1 MIVKNLSE
9 LQQDMYQEQQL
20 TNRIHTLE
28 KRRDQLEDKV
38 RDLELAKEKEEEDV
52 EKLQGRSLSV
62 LFHKILG
69 KQQEML
75 DKEQLEAYEA
85 AVKYDAAVRELETVK
100 QNLNALRDE
109 KVELQ
114 GSEDRYKRALRAR
127 IDELRR
133 QKDAV
138 GEKMTQMQEHK
149 GELRKQQREVEEA
162 EAAGRSAL
170 AIAESILDSLD
181 SAKSWSTWDLIG
193 GGGLVSDLVKH
204 GHLDDA
210 QDKVENLQVALGR
223 FHTELMDVSIPADL
237 EVRVDGF
244 LKFADFFF
252 DGLLADW
259 MVRDRINGSAE
270 QVQEVRRSIEKIMDR
285 LRSIGHQIEKEMQR
299 LEAQI
304 EEMALQQE
312 ESNHA

>member
-1 MIVKNLSE
+1 MKNLSE

-28 KRRDQLEDKV
+28 KRRGQLEDKV

-138 GEKMTQMQEHK
+138 GEKMTQLQEHK

>member
-1 MIVKNLSE
+1 MKNLSE
-9 LQQDMYQEQQL
+9 LQQDMYQERQIE
-20 TNRIHTLE
+20 NRIRTLE
-28 KRRDQLEDKV
+28 KRCNQLEDTV
-38 RDLELAKEKEEEDV
+38 SDLKFAKEKEEEDV
-52 EKLQGRSLSV
+52 EKMQGRSLAV

-85 AVKYDAAVRELETVK
+85 AVKYDAAVRELEAVK
-100 QNLNALRDE
+100 QSLNALRDE
-109 KVELQ
+109 KMELQ
-114 GSEDRYKRALRAR
+114 GSEDRYKRALRER

-133 QKDAV
+133 QKDTG
-138 GEKMTQMQEHK
+138 GEKMTQIQEHK

-170 AIAESILDSLD
+170 SIAESILDSLD

-204 GHLDDA
+204 GHLDEA
-210 QDKVENLQVALGR
+210 QDKVEDLQIALSR
-223 FHTELMDVSIPADL
+223 FHTELMDVEIPASFD
-237 EVRVDGF
+237 VRVDGF

-259 MVRDRINGSAE
+259 MVRDRIQGSRE
-270 QVQEVRRSIEKIMDR
+270 QVEEARRSIEKIMDQ
-285 LRSIGHQIEKEMQR
+285 LRSIGHQIEGELQR

-312 ESNHA
+312 EPNHA

>member
-100 QNLNALRDE
+100 QNLNALRNE

>member
-1 MIVKNLSE
+1 MKNLSE

-28 KRRDQLEDKV
+28 KRRGQLEDKV

-138 GEKMTQMQEHK
+138 GEKMTQLQEHK

-223 FHTELMDVSIPADL
+223 FHTELMDVSISADL

-299 LEAQI
+299 MEAQI

>member
-1 MIVKNLSE
+1 MKNLSE

>member
-1 MIVKNLSE
+1 MKNLSE

-20 TNRIHTLE
+20 TNRIYTLE

-52 EKLQGRSLSV
+52 EKLQGRSLAV

-85 AVKYDAAVRELETVK
+85 AVKYDAAVRELEAVK

-223 FHTELMDVSIPADL
+223 FRTELMDVSIPADL

-259 MVRDRINGSAE
+259 MVRDRINGSVE
-270 QVQEVRRSIEKIMDR
+270 QVQEVRKSIEKIMDR
-285 LRSIGHQIEKEMQR
+285 LRSIGHQIEGELQR
-299 LEAQI
+299 LEVQI

>member
-1 MIVKNLSE
+1 MKNLSE
-9 LQQDMYQEQQL
+9 LQQDMYQERQIE
-20 TNRIHTLE
+20 NRIRTLE
-28 KRRDQLEDKV
+28 KRCNQLEDTV
-38 RDLELAKEKEEEDV
+38 SDLKFAKEKEEEDV
-52 EKLQGRSLSV
+52 EKMQGRSLAV

-85 AVKYDAAVRELETVK
+85 AVKYDAAVRELEAVK
-100 QNLNALRDE
+100 QSLNALRDE
-109 KVELQ
+109 KMELQ
-114 GSEDRYKRALRAR
+114 DSEDRYKRALRER

-133 QKDAV
+133 QKDTG
-138 GEKMTQMQEHK
+138 GEKMTQIQEHK

-170 AIAESILDSLD
+170 SIAESILDSLD

-204 GHLDDA
+204 GHLDEA
-210 QDKVENLQVALGR
+210 QDKVEDLQIALSR
-223 FHTELMDVSIPADL
+223 FHTELMDVEIPASFD
-237 EVRVDGF
+237 VRVDGF

-259 MVRDRINGSAE
+259 MVRDRIQGSRE
-270 QVQEVRRSIEKIMDR
+270 QVEEARRSIEKIMDQ
-285 LRSIGHQIEKEMQR
+285 LRSIGHQIEGELQR

-312 ESNHA
+312 EPNHA

>member
-1 MIVKNLSE
+1 MKNLSE
-9 LQQDMYQEQQL
+9 LQQDMYQERQIE
-20 TNRIHTLE
+20 NRIRTLE
-28 KRRDQLEDKV
+28 KRCNQLEDTV
-38 RDLELAKEKEEEDV
+38 SDLKFAKEKEEEDV
-52 EKLQGRSLSV
+52 EKMQGRSLAV

-85 AVKYDAAVRELETVK
+85 AVKYDAAVRELEAVK
-100 QNLNALRDE
+100 QSLNALRDE
-109 KVELQ
+109 KMELQ
-114 GSEDRYKRALRAR
+114 GSEDCYKRALRER

-133 QKDAV
+133 QKDTG
-138 GEKMTQMQEHK
+138 GEKMTQIQEHK

-170 AIAESILDSLD
+170 SIAESILDSLD

-204 GHLDDA
+204 GHLDEA
-210 QDKVENLQVALGR
+210 QDKVEDLQIALSR
-223 FHTELMDVSIPADL
+223 FHTELMDVEIPASFD
-237 EVRVDGF
+237 VRVDGF

-259 MVRDRINGSAE
+259 MVRDRIQGSRE
-270 QVQEVRRSIEKIMDR
+270 QVEEARRSIEKIMDQ
-285 LRSIGHQIEKEMQR
+285 LRSIGHQIEGELQR

-312 ESNHA
+312 EPNHA

>member
-1 MIVKNLSE
+1 MKNLSE

-38 RDLELAKEKEEEDV
+38 RDLEMAKEKEEEDV

>member
-28 KRRDQLEDKV
+28 KRRGQLEDKV

-100 QNLNALRDE
+100 QNLNALRNE

>member
-1 MIVKNLSE
+1 MKNLSE

-28 KRRDQLEDKV
+28 KRRGQLEDKV

-100 QNLNALRDE
+100 QNLNALRNE

-138 GEKMTQMQEHK
+138 GEKMTQLQEHK

>member
-85 AVKYDAAVRELETVK
+85 AVKYDAAVRELEAVK

-170 AIAESILDSLD
+170 AIVESILDSLD

>member
-1 MIVKNLSE
+1 
-9 LQQDMYQEQQL
+9 MYQERQIE
-20 TNRIHTLE
+20 NRIRTLE
-28 KRRDQLEDKV
+28 KRCNQLEDTV
-38 RDLELAKEKEEEDV
+38 SDLKFAKEKEEEDV
-52 EKLQGRSLSV
+52 EKMQGRSLAV

-85 AVKYDAAVRELETVK
+85 AVKYDAAVRELEAVK
-100 QNLNALRDE
+100 QSLNALRDE
-109 KVELQ
+109 KMELQ
-114 GSEDRYKRALRAR
+114 GSEDRYKRALRER

-133 QKDAV
+133 QKDTG
-138 GEKMTQMQEHK
+138 GEKMTQIQEHK

-170 AIAESILDSLD
+170 SIAESILDSLD

-204 GHLDDA
+204 GHLDEA
-210 QDKVENLQVALGR
+210 QDKVEDLQIALSR
-223 FHTELMDVSIPADL
+223 FHTELMDVEIPASFD
-237 EVRVDGF
+237 VRVDGF

-259 MVRDRINGSAE
+259 MVRDRIQGSRE
-270 QVQEVRRSIEKIMDR
+270 QVEEARRSIEKIMDQ
-285 LRSIGHQIEKEMQR
+285 LRSIGHQIEGELQR

-312 ESNHA
+312 EPNHA

>member
-1 MIVKNLSE
+1 MKNLSE

-28 KRRDQLEDKV
+28 KRRGQLEDKV

-114 GSEDRYKRALRAR
+114 GSVDRYKRALRAR

-138 GEKMTQMQEHK
+138 GEKMTQLQEHK

>member
-1 MIVKNLSE
+1 MKNLSE

-100 QNLNALRDE
+100 QNLNALRNE

>member
-1 MIVKNLSE
+1 MKNLSE

-85 AVKYDAAVRELETVK
+85 AVKYDAAVRELEAVK

>member
-1 MIVKNLSE
+1 MKNLSE
-9 LQQDMYQEQQL
+9 LQQDMYQERQIE
-20 TNRIHTLE
+20 NRIRTLE
-28 KRRDQLEDKV
+28 KRCNQLEDTV
-38 RDLELAKEKEEEDV
+38 SDLKFAKEKEEEDV
-52 EKLQGRSLSV
+52 EKMQGRSLAV

-85 AVKYDAAVRELETVK
+85 AVKYDAAVRELEAVK
-100 QNLNALRDE
+100 QSLNALRDE
-109 KVELQ
+109 KMELQ
-114 GSEDRYKRALRAR
+114 GSEDRYKRALRER

-133 QKDAV
+133 QKDTG
-138 GEKMTQMQEHK
+138 GEKMTQIQEHK

-170 AIAESILDSLD
+170 SIAESILDSLD

-204 GHLDDA
+204 GHLDEA
-210 QDKVENLQVALGR
+210 QDKVEDLQIALSR
-223 FHTELMDVSIPADL
+223 FHTELMDVEIPTSFD
-237 EVRVDGF
+237 VRVDGF

-259 MVRDRINGSAE
+259 MVRDRIQGSRE
-270 QVQEVRRSIEKIMDR
+270 QVEEARRSIEKIMDQ
-285 LRSIGHQIEKEMQR
+285 LRSIGHQIEGELQR

-312 ESNHA
+312 EPNHA

>member
-1 MIVKNLSE
+1 MKNLSE

-28 KRRDQLEDKV
+28 KRRGQLEDKV

-127 IDELRR
+127 IDELRC

-138 GEKMTQMQEHK
+138 GEKMTQLQEHK

>member
-1 MIVKNLSE
+1 MKNLSE

-75 DKEQLEAYEA
+75 GKEQLEAYEA
-85 AVKYDAAVRELETVK
+85 AVKYDAAVRELEAVK

>member
-28 KRRDQLEDKV
+28 KRRGQLEDKV

-100 QNLNALRDE
+100 QNLNALRNE

-138 GEKMTQMQEHK
+138 GEKMTQLQEHK

>member
-1 MIVKNLSE
+1 MKNLSE
-9 LQQDMYQEQQL
+9 LQQDMYQERQIE
-20 TNRIHTLE
+20 NRIRTLE
-28 KRRDQLEDKV
+28 KRCNQLEDTV
-38 RDLELAKEKEEEDV
+38 SDLKFAKEKEEEDV
-52 EKLQGRSLSV
+52 EKMQGRSLAV

-85 AVKYDAAVRELETVK
+85 AVKYDAVVRELEAVK
-100 QNLNALRDE
+100 QSLNALRDE
-109 KVELQ
+109 KMELQ
-114 GSEDRYKRALRAR
+114 GSEDRYKRALRER

-133 QKDAV
+133 QKDTG
-138 GEKMTQMQEHK
+138 GEKMTQIQEHK

-170 AIAESILDSLD
+170 SIAESILDSLD

-193 GGGLVSDLVKH
+193 GGLVSDLVKH
-204 GHLDDA
+204 GHLDEA
-210 QDKVENLQVALGR
+210 QDKVEDLQIALSR
-223 FHTELMDVSIPADL
+223 FHTELMDVEIPASFD
-237 EVRVDGF
+237 VRVDGF

-259 MVRDRINGSAE
+259 MVRDRIQGSRE
-270 QVQEVRRSIEKIMDR
+270 QVEEARRSIEKIMDQ
-285 LRSIGHQIEKEMQR
+285 LRSIGHQIEGELQR

-312 ESNHA
+312 EPNHA

>member
-109 KVELQ
+109 
-114 GSEDRYKRALRAR
+114 
-127 IDELRR
+127 
-133 QKDAV
+133 
-138 GEKMTQMQEHK
+138 
-149 GELRKQQREVEEA
+149 
-162 EAAGRSAL
+162 
-170 AIAESILDSLD
+170 
-181 SAKSWSTWDLIG
+181 
-193 GGGLVSDLVKH
+193 
-204 GHLDDA
+204 
-210 QDKVENLQVALGR
+210 
-223 FHTELMDVSIPADL
+223 
-237 EVRVDGF
+237 
-244 LKFADFFF
+244 
-252 DGLLADW
+252 
-259 MVRDRINGSAE
+259 MV
-270 QVQEVRRSIEKIMDR
+270 
-285 LRSIGHQIEKEMQR
+285 
-299 LEAQI
+299 
-304 EEMALQQE
+304 
-312 ESNHA
+312 

>member
-1 MIVKNLSE
+1 MKNLSE
-9 LQQDMYQEQQL
+9 LQQDMYQERQIE
-20 TNRIHTLE
+20 NRIRTLE
-28 KRRDQLEDKV
+28 KRCNQLEDTV
-38 RDLELAKEKEEEDV
+38 SDLKFAKEKEEEDV
-52 EKLQGRSLSV
+52 EKMQGRSLAV

-85 AVKYDAAVRELETVK
+85 AVKYDAAVRELEAVK
-100 QNLNALRDE
+100 QSLNALRDE
-109 KVELQ
+109 KMELQ
-114 GSEDRYKRALRAR
+114 GSEDRYKRALRER

-133 QKDAV
+133 QKDTG
-138 GEKMTQMQEHK
+138 GEKMTQIQEHK

-170 AIAESILDSLD
+170 SIAESILDSLD

-204 GHLDDA
+204 GHLDEA
-210 QDKVENLQVALGR
+210 QDKVEDLQIALSR
-223 FHTELMDVSIPADL
+223 FHTELMDVEIPASFD
-237 EVRVDGF
+237 VRVDGF

-259 MVRDRINGSAE
+259 MVRDRIQGSRE
-270 QVQEVRRSIEKIMDR
+270 QVEEARRSIEKIMDQ
-285 LRSIGHQIEKEMQR
+285 LRSIGHQIEGELQR

-312 ESNHA
+312 

>member
-85 AVKYDAAVRELETVK
+85 AVKYDAAVRELEAVK

-127 IDELRR
+127 IDELRC

-138 GEKMTQMQEHK
+138 GEKMTQLQEHK

>member
-1 MIVKNLSE
+1 MKNLSE

-28 KRRDQLEDKV
+28 KRRGQLEDKV

-114 GSEDRYKRALRAR
+114 GNEDRYKRALRAR

-138 GEKMTQMQEHK
+138 GEKMTQLQEHK

>member
-1 MIVKNLSE
+1 MKNLSE
-9 LQQDMYQEQQL
+9 LQQDMYQERQIE
-20 TNRIHTLE
+20 NRIRTLE
-28 KRRDQLEDKV
+28 KRCNQLEDTV
-38 RDLELAKEKEEEDV
+38 SDLKFAKEKEEEDV
-52 EKLQGRSLSV
+52 EKMQGRSLAV

-85 AVKYDAAVRELETVK
+85 AVKYDAAVRELEAVK
-100 QNLNALRDE
+100 QSLNALRDE
-109 KVELQ
+109 KMELQ
-114 GSEDRYKRALRAR
+114 GSEDRYKRALRER

-133 QKDAV
+133 QKDTG
-138 GEKMTQMQEHK
+138 GEKMTQIQEHK

-170 AIAESILDSLD
+170 SIAESILDSLD

-204 GHLDDA
+204 GYLDEA
-210 QDKVENLQVALGR
+210 QDKVEDLQIALSR
-223 FHTELMDVSIPADL
+223 FHTELMDVEIPASFD
-237 EVRVDGF
+237 VRVDGF

-259 MVRDRINGSAE
+259 MVRDRIQGSRE
-270 QVQEVRRSIEKIMDR
+270 QVEEARRSIEKIMDQ
-285 LRSIGHQIEKEMQR
+285 LRSIGHQIEGELQR

-312 ESNHA
+312 EPNHA

>member
-52 EKLQGRSLSV
+52 EKLQGRSLAV

-85 AVKYDAAVRELETVK
+85 AVKYDAAVRELEAVK

-259 MVRDRINGSAE
+259 MVRDRINGSVE

-285 LRSIGHQIEKEMQR
+285 LRSIGHQIEGELQR
-299 LEAQI
+299 LEVQI

-312 ESNHA
+312 GPNHA

>member
-1 MIVKNLSE
+1 MKNLSE

-28 KRRDQLEDKV
+28 KRRGQLEDKV

-100 QNLNALRDE
+100 QNLNALRNE